1 MNFERVLITG
11 CGGMLG
17 HAIYPYFRRR
27 CRLVRA
33 TDKEL
38 SEPWLTPLD
47 VRDDGALRRTFNAFR
62 PDLVLHLAAET
73 DLELCE
79 TQRDLARETNA
90 EPLKVVSRLCCE
102 TGATLVYISTAGVFD
117 GSKQGLYTEADAPN
131 PIMVYGRTK
140 YDGELHALTGCDR
153 TYVVRAGWMV
163 GGGHRKDKK
172 FVSKIL
178 RQIVA
183 GRTVLYGVDDKW
195 GTPTYTVDFANN
207 LSLLLAT
214 GRFGIYHMVC
224 EGAGTRLDIAKE
236 IVDICGRGDIEVHP
250 VGSEFFSEQ
259 YFAPRPRSEMLLNAK
274 LRRLGIN
281 AMRPWQLALRDYISR
296 EYPEVLA
303 AVREARPVQVAAA
316 D

>member
-1 MNFERVLITG
+1 MKFERVLITG

-27 CRLVRA
+27 CGRVWA

-47 VRDDGALRRTFNAFR
+47 VRDDEALRRTFSALR

-79 TQRDLARETNA
+79 TQRDLARATNA
-90 EPLKVVSRLCCE
+90 EPLKVVSRLCGQL
-102 TGATLVYISTAGVFD
+102 GATLVYISTAGVFD
-117 GSKQGLYTEADAPN
+117 GNKEGFYTEADAPN

-140 YDGELHALTGCDR
+140 YEGELHARAGCDH
-153 TYVVRAGWMV
+153 TYVIRAGWMI

-178 RQIVA
+178 AQIIA
-183 GRTVLYGVDDKW
+183 GQTTIYAVDDKW

-214 GRFGIYHMVC
+214 GRFGIYHLVC
-224 EGAGTRLDIAKE
+224 EGAGTRLDIAKK
-236 IVDICGRGDIEVHP
+236 IVDICGRGDIEIHP
-250 VGSEFFSEQ
+250 VGSEFFREQ
-259 YFAPRPRSEMLLNAK
+259 YFAPRPRSEMLFNAN
-274 LRRLGIN
+274 LRRIGIN
-281 AMRPWQLALRDYISR
+281 AMRPWQVALRDYISR

-303 AVREARPVQVAAA
+303 IAREGRSLQVVAA